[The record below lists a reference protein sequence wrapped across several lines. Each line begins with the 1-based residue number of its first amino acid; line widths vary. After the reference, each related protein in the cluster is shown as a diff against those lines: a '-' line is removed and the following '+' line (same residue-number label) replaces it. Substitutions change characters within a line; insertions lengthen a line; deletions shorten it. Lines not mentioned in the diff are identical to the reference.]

1 MFKILKKYFIIL
13 IFPICL
19 IMGLI
24 RQGQIQTSES
34 AIHRPTMTGAFTCYS
49 YIFIGI
55 CLTIITLIVRAIYH
69 GKLRKN
75 TKITLISTVLII
87 GLPLVCSLLLIFP

>member
-1 MFKILKKYFIIL
+1 MFKILKKHFIIL

-24 RQGQIQTSES
+24 RQGQIQTSE
-34 AIHRPTMTGAFTCYS
+34 AVVHRPTMTGAFTCYS

-55 CLTIITLIVRAIYH
+55 CLTSITLIEIAIYH
-69 GKLRKN
+69 SKLRKN
-75 TKITLISTVLII
+75 TKIIIVSTVVII
-87 GLPLVCSLLLIFP
+87 GLPLVCLLLLMFP